1 MINGHF
7 DTIIP
12 ALIRKVK
19 PNTKAKKYTINTAD
33 HDFFDLDYYDV
44 SADKTIII
52 SHGLEGNSV
61 RPYMLGMANA
71 FVQVGWN
78 AISWN
83 YRGCNGKS
91 NNSIRSYHSGF
102 TDDLIEV
109 VQFAKKQPNIRNLVL
124 IGFSLGGNMTLRYLA
139 GTNFDRLVRA
149 AVVFSVPLN
158 LHDSCIQISKG
169 TNWLYSQRFLKSLK
183 QKIKQKAKAFPELD
197 SVMLKQIQDLKAF
210 DDHYT
215 APMHGFKNA
224 IDYYKTCSA
233 IYVLDQVKTPT
244 LIINALNDPFLPPS
258 CYPYELLADN
268 QQVFMEMPKRGG
280 HVGFYSN
287 DSDGHYWSEKRAL
300 EFVNSVVKK

>member
-7 DTIIP
+7 DTVIP
-12 ALIRKVK
+12 ALTRKVQ
-19 PNTKAKKYTINTAD
+19 PYIKAKKFTINTAD

-71 FVQVGWN
+71 FVKVGWN

-83 YRGCNGKS
+83 YRGCNGKT

-109 VQFAKKQPNIRNLVL
+109 IHFAKKQPHIRNLVL
-124 IGFSLGGNMTLRYLA
+124 IGFSLGGNITLRYLA
-139 GTNFDRLVRA
+139 GTNYDQLVRA

-169 TNWLYSQRFLKSLK
+169 TNWLYSKRFLKSLK

-197 SVMLKQIQDLKAF
+197 RVNLKQIQDLKAF

-224 IDYYKTCSA
+224 IDYYESCSA

-258 CYPYELLADN
+258 CYPTHLLADN
-268 QQVFMEMPKRGG
+268 QKVFMETPKRGG
-280 HVGFYSN
+280 HVGFY
-287 DSDGHYWSEKRAL
+287 
-300 EFVNSVVKK
+300 